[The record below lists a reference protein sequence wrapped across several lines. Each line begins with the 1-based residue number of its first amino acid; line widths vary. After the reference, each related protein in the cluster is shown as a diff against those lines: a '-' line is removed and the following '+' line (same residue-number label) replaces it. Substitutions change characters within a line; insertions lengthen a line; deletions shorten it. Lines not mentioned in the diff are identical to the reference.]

1 MTYKFIFYLI
11 FLYAGA
17 PIISPLTLQH
27 RLTSIRDIVKPALF
41 ASEGRPTMP
50 TKLRRE
56 ANSYRTNKMLLLLVV
71 MMMMMIT
78 MAMMSL
84 SLLIGFRLGK
94 LSLRA

>member
-50 TKLRRE
+50 TKLRR
-56 ANSYRTNKMLLLLVV
+56 
-71 MMMMMIT
+71 
-78 MAMMSL
+78 
-84 SLLIGFRLGK
+84 
-94 LSLRA
+94 